1 MTRKDPAFLLRV
13 RQAIEEGGDRRPA
26 LHQWMASNHDD
37 LVALF
42 QDVRLNW
49 PHLTSVFTDLGFRN
63 LDGSNLK
70 PETVRRTWYRVR
82 QRRQRIAARMAS
94 RIPAIVEVFS
104 PAVSLPAPPPKP
116 PTTPADD
123 PVAALMAEMN
133 RRSGR
138 I

>member
-26 LHQWMASNHDD
+26 LHQWMAGNHDD

-42 QDVRLNW
+42 EDVRLNW
-49 PHLTSVFTDLGFRN
+49 PHLTTVFAELGFRN
-63 LDGSNLK
+63 LDGSDLK
-70 PETVRRTWYRVR
+70 PETVRRTWFRVR
-82 QRRQRIAARMAS
+82 QRRQQIAARMAS
-94 RIPAIVEVFS
+94 RAPAAVEVFS
-104 PAVSLPAPPPKP
+104 PAASLQSLPSKP
-116 PTTPADD
+116 PTAPADD
-123 PVAALMAEMN
+123 PMTALMAEMN

>member
-1 MTRKDPAFLLRV
+1 MMRKDPAFLLRM

-26 LHQWMASNHDD
+26 LHQWMAGNHDD

-42 QDVRLNW
+42 EDVRLNW
-49 PHLTSVFTDLGFRN
+49 PHLTTVFTDLGFRN
-63 LDGSNLK
+63 LDGSELK

-82 QRRQRIAARMAS
+82 QRRQRTAARMAS
-94 RIPAIVEVFS
+94 KAPAIVEVFS
-104 PAVSLPAPPPKP
+104 PAASLQALPSKP

-123 PVAALMAEMN
+123 PMAALMAEMN

>member
-26 LHQWMASNHDD
+26 LYQWMAGNHDD

-42 QDVRLNW
+42 QDARLNW
-49 PHLTSVFTDLGFRN
+49 PHLTAVFTDLGFRN
-63 LDGSNLK
+63 LDGSELK

-82 QRRQRIAARMAS
+82 QRRQRMAARVALMVPSA
-94 RIPAIVEVFS
+94 VEVFS
-104 PAVSLPAPPPKP
+104 PAVSTQALPPKP
-116 PTTPADD
+116 PMATADD
-123 PVAALMAEMN
+123 PMAALMAEMN

-138 I
+138 N